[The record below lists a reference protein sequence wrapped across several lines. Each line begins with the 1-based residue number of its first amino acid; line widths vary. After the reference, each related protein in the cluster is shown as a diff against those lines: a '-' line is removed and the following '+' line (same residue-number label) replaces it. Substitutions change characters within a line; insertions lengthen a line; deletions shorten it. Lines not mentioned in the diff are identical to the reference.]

1 MMNIFEKTKAKQRAL
16 LKFGAPIVTHSVINV
31 FSFQRKYAQVK
42 LLVDK
47 IKNTRFLYSTS
58 SKLLLENN
66 PLGSL

>member
-1 MMNIFEKTKAKQRAL
+1 MMNIFERTKAKQRAL
-16 LKFGAPIVTHSVINV
+16 LKFSAPIVTYSVINV